1 MTMTAETTATAHPVP
16 ASSINVK
23 SSLKSVAS
31 TGSPRTVLSA
41 YATSVTTPVCLEPT
55 VPLARRIQVV
65 SLILV
70 TPKANV
76 VVRAKEKAVYVTA
89 TALVKTVAIR
99 IALVDR

>member
-1 MTMTAETTATAHPVP
+1 
-16 ASSINVK
+16 
-23 SSLKSVAS
+23 
-31 TGSPRTVLSA
+31 
-41 YATSVTTPVCLEPT
+41 VCLEPT

-70 TPKANV
+70 IPKANV

-89 TALVKTVAIR
+89 TALVKTVVIR